1 MSQWFYTLN
10 GQNLGPVSSKAIAE
24 LVFDDKLFLEDKVL
38 SASGNAWQ
46 KIADIPV
53 IMEIIHKPLA
63 HPVIAD
69 VDAGTIQQML
79 AGDYDFD
86 QYQPLLYNI
95 SVKRLVISQII
106 TLGLFQFY
114 WFFKQWNCLR
124 SESRGR
130 KVSFFL
136 ASGFLILM
144 AYVIF
149 RGIEIH
155 PGLNKIRRSTFSA
168 GSVTLVWY
176 LLGIGVFI
184 IPFLSVTWTG
194 IISSLLATVAITYF
208 TLVPVQRYVNECNA
222 ASHRPLSSPSLDYW
236 IVNAG
241 SVGLLIFIIAIHF
254 LSRYMDLGKWLLG

>member
-10 GQNLGPVSSKAIAE
+10 GKNMGPASSNAVAD
-24 LVFDDKLFLEDKVL
+24 LVLKDKLSLEDKVL
-38 SASGNAWQ
+38 SASGNIWQ
-46 KIADIPV
+46 KVADIPV

-79 AGDYDFD
+79 AGDYDFERT
-86 QYQPLLYNI
+86 QPLLYNI

-130 KVSFFL
+130 KVSFFM

-144 AYVIF
+144 AYIIF
-149 RGIEIH
+149 RGIEYH
-155 PGLNKIRRSTFSA
+155 PELNKIRRSTFNA
-168 GSVTLVWY
+168 VSVTLVWY
-176 LLGIGVFI
+176 LLGIGVFF

-194 IISSLLATVAITYF
+194 VFSSLLATVAITYF
-208 TLVPVQRYVNECNA
+208 TLVPVQRYINECNVA
-222 ASHRPLSSPSLDYW
+222 AHRPLSSPSLGYW

-241 SVGLLIFIIAIHF
+241 SVGLWIFIIAIHF
-254 LSRYMDLGKWLLG
+254 LSMYMDLGKWLLG